1 MWWEVGKRRVK
12 GLTIS
17 YCSRRSRS
25 ASQERDLLVRL
36 AKHLKS
42 RLDIGLVS
50 CLGAYR
56 SVLDRLSG
64 LDSTA
69 DRSKFAQMTRSKN
82 IFVSTDNL
90 SSSLDDLLESC
101 RQGSEKQLN
110 AGNSVI
116 KVETNGR
123 LSNSFSEIAN
133 GQTSHNPEVEG
144 LRYDLQAVQVIKN
157 RTYQGSRL

>member
-1 MWWEVGKRRVK
+1 MALATLWGINYFYIQFVCVSLLRDGNNGPVK
-12 GLTIS
+12 QYNGPSITS
-17 YCSRRSRS
+17 SSDPVPNFYETAVEHYSNP
-25 ASQERDLLVRL
+25 DFF
-36 AKHLKS
+36 
-42 RLDIGLVS
+42 
-50 CLGAYR
+50 
-56 SVLDRLSG
+56 
-64 LDSTA
+64 STYNV

-110 AGNSVI
+110 SVI
-116 KVETNGR
+116 KVEANGR

-144 LRYDLQAVQVIKN
+144 LRYDLQAVQVVKN
-157 RTYQGSRL
+157 RTYQGS

>member
-1 MWWEVGKRRVK
+1 MALATLWGNNYFYIQFVCVSLLRDGNNGPVK
-12 GLTIS
+12 QYNGPSITS
-17 YCSRRSRS
+17 SSDPVPNFYETAVEHYSNP
-25 ASQERDLLVRL
+25 DFF
-36 AKHLKS
+36 
-42 RLDIGLVS
+42 
-50 CLGAYR
+50 
-56 SVLDRLSG
+56 
-64 LDSTA
+64 STYNV

-110 AGNSVI
+110 SVI
-116 KVETNGR
+116 KVEANGR

-144 LRYDLQAVQVIKN
+144 LRYDLQAVHVVKN
-157 RTYQGSRL
+157 RTYQGS